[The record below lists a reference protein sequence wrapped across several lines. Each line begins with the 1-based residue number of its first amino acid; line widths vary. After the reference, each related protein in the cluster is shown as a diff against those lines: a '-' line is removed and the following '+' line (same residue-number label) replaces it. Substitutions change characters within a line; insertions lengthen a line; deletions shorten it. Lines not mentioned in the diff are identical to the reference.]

1 MGTVLENSL
10 TNREIAAL
18 VWLAVFFGW
27 AMLRPSVRSSFRGVL
42 RAAGHPAIIVSLVGL
57 FSYVGLLVFF
67 GYEFGVWTPN
77 MTKHTLIWLLG
88 PALVLVANMAGA
100 WEEERFFRSTT
111 KGTLAASAVLAV
123 VVNFCILS
131 LPAELVLQP
140 VLALLVMAEV
150 VAASRDEFRQ
160 VKRLIDFL
168 LGLAGFA
175 LLACGL
181 TRLVRGSMVE
191 GISAAAGELLLPV
204 ALSVTLLPFVFA
216 LALYA
221 AYESTFARVRIMTRN
236 ETSTWEAVRGRLAII
251 AACHFRVREVGRLNI
266 AIARDAANADSFV
279 EAWRA
284 VRASRKA

>member
-1 MGTVLENSL
+1 VLENSL

-18 VWLAVFFGW
+18 VWLAVFFGS

-42 RAAGHPAIIVSLVGL
+42 RAAGHPAIIVSLVWL

-88 PALVLVANMAGA
+88 PALVLVANLARA
-100 WEEERFFRSTT
+100 WEEERFFRITA

-140 VLALLVMAEV
+140 FLAFLVMAEV
-150 VAASRDEFRQ
+150 FAPSRDEFRQ
-160 VKRLIDFL
+160 AKRLIDFL

-175 LLACGL
+175 LFACGV
-181 TRLVRGSMVE
+181 TRLVRGSMAE
-191 GISAAAGELLLPV
+191 GISAAAGELLLPAALTV
-204 ALSVTLLPFVFA
+204 AVLPFVFA

-221 AYESTFARVRIMTRN
+221 AYESTFARVRIITRN
-236 ETSTWEAVRGRLAII
+236 ETSTWKAVRGRLAII
-251 AACHFRVREVGRLNI
+251 AALHFRVREVGRLNLE
-266 AIARDAANADSFV
+266 IARDAANADSFA

-284 VRASRKA
+284 VRSSRKA

>member
-1 MGTVLENSL
+1 MTNAL

-18 VWLAVFFGW
+18 IWLAIFFG
-27 AMLRPSVRSSFRGVL
+27 ASMLRPSVRSSFRGVL

-57 FSYVGLLVFF
+57 LFWVGLIVFF
-67 GYEFGVWTPN
+67 GFEAGLWSPD

-88 PALVLVANMAGA
+88 PALVMVGNMANA
-100 WEEERFFRSTT
+100 WEEERFFRSTV
-111 KGTLAASAVLAV
+111 KGTVAASAVLAV

-140 VLALLVMAEV
+140 VLALLVMAEI

-160 VKRLIDFL
+160 SKRLIDVL

-175 LLACGL
+175 LLACGV
-181 TRLVRGSMVE
+181 TRLIRGSMAE
-191 GISAAAGELLLPV
+191 GISTAAGELLLPAALTV
-204 ALSVTLLPFVFA
+204 AVLPFVFA

-236 ETSTWEAVRGRLAII
+236 DTTTWQAVRGRLAII
-251 AACHFRVREVGRLNI
+251 AALHFRVRDVGRLSI
-266 AIARDAANADSFV
+266 AVARDAANADNFA

-284 VRASRKA
+284 VRTARTS

>member
-1 MGTVLENSL
+1 MLENGL

-18 VWLAVFFGW
+18 VWLAVLFGW

-42 RAAGHPAIIVSLVGL
+42 RAAGRPAIIVSLVGL
-57 FSYVGLLVFF
+57 FSYVGVLVFF

-100 WEEERFFRSTT
+100 WEEERFFRSIA

-123 VVNFCILS
+123 VVNFRILS
-131 LPAELVLQP
+131 LRTELVLQP

-150 VAASRDEFRQ
+150 GAASRAEFRQ

-175 LLACGL
+175 LLACGV
-181 TRLVRGSMVE
+181 TRLARGSMAE
-191 GISAAAGELLLPV
+191 GISSAAGELLLPA
-204 ALSVTLLPFVFA
+204 ALTVTLLPFVFA

-236 ETSTWEAVRGRLAII
+236 ETSTWEAVRGRLAIM
-251 AACHFRVREVGRLNI
+251 AALHFRVREVGRLNI
-266 AIARDAANADSFV
+266 AIARDAVNADSFAD
-279 EAWRA
+279 AWRA
-284 VRASRKA
+284 LRASRRA

>member
-1 MGTVLENSL
+1 
-10 TNREIAAL
+10 
-18 VWLAVFFGW
+18 
-27 AMLRPSVRSSFRGVL
+27 
-42 RAAGHPAIIVSLVGL
+42 
-57 FSYVGLLVFF
+57 VFF

-88 PALVLVANMAGA
+88 PALVLVANLARA
-100 WEEERFFRSTT
+100 WEEERFFRITA

-140 VLALLVMAEV
+140 FLAFLVMAEV
-150 VAASRDEFRQ
+150 FAPSRDEFRQ
-160 VKRLIDFL
+160 AKRLIDFL

-175 LLACGL
+175 LFACGV
-181 TRLVRGSMVE
+181 TRLVRGSMAE
-191 GISAAAGELLLPV
+191 GISAAAGELLLPAALTV
-204 ALSVTLLPFVFA
+204 AVLPFVFA

-236 ETSTWEAVRGRLAII
+236 ETSTWGAVRGRLAII
-251 AACHFRVREVGRLNI
+251 AALHFRVREVGRLNLE
-266 AIARDAANADSFV
+266 IARDAANADSFA

-284 VRASRKA
+284 VRSSRKA